1 MIYKLKKPL
10 QVYVKTESTGEYEA
24 KDEIVVSF
32 VGRKGL
38 TTLKRLQDVIFKTFA
53 QQAKTDTTQKQDV
66 KKSSESVTVD
76 EVLNIL
82 EMTGA
87 SETLFNEVAG
97 ALKAF
102 ATIEDTKLTDAL
114 IDEMEIEDLDGLYQE
129 VLKHFLLP
137 KITQKMNSMNK

>member
-1 MIYKLKKPL
+1 MTYELSKPL
-10 QVYVKTESTGEYEA
+10 QVYVKTENTGEYEA
-24 KDEIVVSF
+24 HKEIDVSF
-32 VGRKGL
+32 KGKKGL
-38 TTLKRLQDVIFKTFA
+38 QTLKRLQDVIFKTFA
-53 QQAKTDTTQKQDV
+53 QQAKSETAQKQE
-66 KKSSESVTVD
+66 KKQDSVVEID

-87 SETLFNEVAG
+87 SEALFDEVAG

-102 ATIEDTKLTDAL
+102 GTIAGTKLNDTL
-114 IDEMEIEDLDGLYQE
+114 IDEMDIEDLDGLYQE

>member
-1 MIYKLKKPL
+1 MIYQLKKEL
-10 QVYVKTESTGEYEA
+10 QVYVETDTTGEYEA
-24 KDEIVVSF
+24 RSEVNVSF
-32 VGRKGL
+32 TGKKGL
-38 TTLKRLQDVIFKTFA
+38 QTLKRLQDIIFKTFA
-53 QQAKTDTTQKQDV
+53 QQAKGDTAQKQEA
-66 KKSSESVTVD
+66 KKQDSVVEID

-87 SETLFNEVAG
+87 SEMLFDEVTG

-102 ATIEDTKLTDAL
+102 GTIAGTKLTDSL
-114 IDEMEIEDLDGLYQE
+114 IDSMDIEDLDGLYQE

>member
-1 MIYKLKKPL
+1 MNYELKKAI
-10 QVYVKTESTGEYEA
+10 QVYVKTETTGEYEA
-24 KDEIVVSF
+24 HTEVEVSF
-32 VGRKGL
+32 KGKKGL
-38 TTLKRLQDVIFKTFA
+38 QTLKRLQDVIFKTFA
-53 QQAKTDTTQKQDV
+53 QQAKGDTAQKQE
-66 KKSSESVTVD
+66 KKDNSVVTVD

-87 SETLFNEVAG
+87 SESLFDEVTG

-102 ATIEDTKLTDAL
+102 GAIAGNKLTDAF
-114 IDEMEIEDLDGLYQE
+114 IDEMDIDDLDGLYQE